1 MLASIVA
8 RSLSPSIRAL
18 STAIPAKTSTQLTNT
33 LATIG
38 VPSLPPSKQRPSL
51 PSVPDVPDIPPA
63 EDPLLHYVTSNIMQ
77 GGRRAKASRIT
88 SKTLLYIHT
97 LTREPPLPLFRKA
110 IELAAPAVRIV
121 NNSWGAKSVPT
132 PLPLSE
138 KQRTRYAVRW
148 ILKASNGKP
157 GRTLEER
164 LARELIAVVRG
175 QSAALDDKLRV
186 HKSAMINRGNVK
198 RIR

>member
-8 RSLSPSIRAL
+8 RSLSPSFRAL
-18 STAIPAKTSTQLTNT
+18 STVSPVKTSKLTET
-33 LATIG
+33 LANIG
-38 VPSLPPSKQRPSL
+38 VPPSKQQPSL
-51 PSVPDVPDIPPA
+51 SDAPVIPPA

-110 IELAAPAVRIV
+110 IELAAPAVRMV
-121 NNSWGAKSVPT
+121 NNRMGAKSVPT

-138 KQRTRYAVRW
+138 KQRTRCAVKW
-148 ILKASNGKP
+148 ILKASNNKP

-164 LARELIAVVRG
+164 LARELVAVVRG
-175 QSAALDDKLRV
+175 QSAALEEKLRV
-186 HKSAMINRGNVK
+186 HKSAMINRSVFSFC
-198 RIR
+198 RSVCS

>member
-1 MLASIVA
+1 MPQRRSFEQNTRRSNENPISFFPFSSNPQFRAGRVVTRDARHTPPPMLASIIG
-8 RSLSPSIRAL
+8 RSLSPSFRAL
-18 STAIPAKTSTQLTNT
+18 STAGPAKTSTLTNT
-33 LATIG
+33 LSTIG
-38 VPSLPPSKQRPSL
+38 VPPAPPSKQQPSPL
-51 PSVPDVPDIPPA
+51 PSVPDAPGIPPA

-110 IELAAPAVRIV
+110 VELAAPAVRIV

-138 KQRTRYAVRW
+138 KQRTRYAV
-148 ILKASNGKP
+148 
-157 GRTLEER
+157 
-164 LARELIAVVRG
+164 
-175 QSAALDDKLRV
+175 
-186 HKSAMINRGNVK
+186 
-198 RIR
+198 